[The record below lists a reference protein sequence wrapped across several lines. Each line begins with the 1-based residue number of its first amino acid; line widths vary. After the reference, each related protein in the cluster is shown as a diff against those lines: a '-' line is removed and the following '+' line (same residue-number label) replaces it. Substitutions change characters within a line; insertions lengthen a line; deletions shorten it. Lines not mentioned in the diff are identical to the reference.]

1 MNLSFI
7 DFLSEEE
14 DKEAKDDGK
23 QAPWRI
29 SVGSV
34 ANISPK
40 RMADA
45 ITKNVYL
52 QSGMKQ
58 GGETMALG
66 VVKIDP
72 RKSGVK
78 NFHTGSADVTSM
90 IPDDESS
97 IYYRGDRRMWNPD
110 KIKKIKG
117 WVPSIGVDNI
127 LSQGFSPP
135 AGAGGDSGGGSTGL
149 DASSPDNPFAGLK

>member
-1 MNLSFI
+1 MIVSFAQ
-7 DFLSEEE
+7 FLKEE
-14 DKEAKDDGK
+14 EAKDDGK

-78 NFHTGSADVTSM
+78 NFHMGSADIETM
-90 IPDDESS
+90 LPDDESS
-97 IYYRGDRRMWNPD
+97 IYYRGDRRMWNPA

-117 WVPSIGVDNI
+117 WVPSIGVDSI
-127 LSQGFSPP
+127 LSQGFSAP

>member
-14 DKEAKDDGK
+14 DKETK

-58 GGETMALG
+58 GDETMALG

-78 NFHTGSADVTSM
+78 NFHTGSADVAAM
-90 IPDDESS
+90 IPDGGEES
-97 IYYRGDRRMWNPD
+97 IVYRSGRRIWDPNKM
-110 KIKKIKG
+110 KKIKG